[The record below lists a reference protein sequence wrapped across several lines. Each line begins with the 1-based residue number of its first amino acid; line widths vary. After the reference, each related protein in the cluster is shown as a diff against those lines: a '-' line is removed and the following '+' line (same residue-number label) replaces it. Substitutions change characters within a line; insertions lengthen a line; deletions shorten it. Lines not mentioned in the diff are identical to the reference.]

1 MHVMKIGSRIR
12 AERENQ
18 GISRTEL
25 AKFAGIATSTLSDL
39 ELGHS
44 RSTTALHKIAER
56 LGVSAQWLETG
67 RGEKSTDTFPTPIGN
82 KSLGYVR
89 VQQMGEAGMGDGR
102 ENEDFPE
109 IVRTVE
115 YSEAFLRSLLG
126 FLPPPGRL
134 VLVTG
139 KGDSMAPTIAPGEVV
154 LVDTGTHTFEG
165 DGLYLV
171 NVGHGHQIKRLQDRG
186 RLFVVSDNHLMPS
199 FEFPEEGIIG
209 GKVYLIN
216 KIERVN

>member
-1 MHVMKIGSRIR
+1 MLDIGDTLRLDPDSSSNSAQGKAISFEFGNLGLPDVHTLMLRNPVGYVNEIPLWNSVEMHDMKIGSRIR
-12 AERENQ
+12 AERESQ

-67 RGEKSTDTFPTPIGN
+67 RGEKSTDTFPAPIGN
-82 KSLGYVR
+82 NSLGYVR

-115 YSEAFLRSLLG
+115 YWKPSALAAWIPALLG
-126 FLPPPGRL
+126 VWCSSL
-134 VLVTG
+134 V
-139 KGDSMAPTIAPGEVV
+139 KGTP
-154 LVDTGTHTFEG
+154 
-165 DGLYLV
+165 
-171 NVGHGHQIKRLQDRG
+171 
-186 RLFVVSDNHLMPS
+186 
-199 FEFPEEGIIG
+199 
-209 GKVYLIN
+209 
-216 KIERVN
+216 